1 VPSLELDRGKHAK
14 RRVTAL
20 AIVEDLEVLEDGIRE
35 LDVGPPV
42 SAVEELDL
50 HPAPEGLD
58 DRVVV
63 AVAD

>member
-1 VPSLELDRGKHAK
+1 
-14 RRVTAL
+14 VTAL
-20 AIVEDLEVLEDGIRE
+20 AIVEDLAVLEDGIRE
-35 LDVGPPV
+35 FDAGPPV